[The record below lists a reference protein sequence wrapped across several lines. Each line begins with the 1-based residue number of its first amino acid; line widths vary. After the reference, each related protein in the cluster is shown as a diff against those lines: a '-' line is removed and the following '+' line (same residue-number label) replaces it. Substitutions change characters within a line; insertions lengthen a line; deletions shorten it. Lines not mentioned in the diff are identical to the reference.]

1 MRIRQ
6 VKPGFWSDA
15 KVAKLP
21 DPVRLFY
28 IGTWNLADDYG
39 WIAWDTAE
47 AGALLYP
54 FRMPVSRRERDI
66 EKWLAELE
74 AADRLAIYTCGCVHV
89 IRLREHQRVSGVQS
103 SRVRDLHA
111 EAHKDATRKVLSAT
125 RPPTKQGPLSDSP
138 GSGKGNEVGN
148 ASGSTTPFGPLP
160 RPRAR
165 EAAAS

>member
-15 KVAKLP
+15 TLAKLP

-54 FRMPVSRRERDI
+54 FRQPAGRERNIDA
-66 EKWLAELE
+66 WLADL
-74 AADRLAIYTCGCVHV
+74 ARADRVALYTCGCVHV

-111 EAHKDATRKVLSAT
+111 ESHKDATRKVLSAT
-125 RPPTKQGPLSDSP
+125 RPPTKREPLSDSP
-138 GSGKGNEVGN
+138 GSGKGNGVGN
-148 ASGSTTPFGPLP
+148 ALGSTRPFAPLP